1 MRIYSRYIVTM
12 NTQTR
17 DVGVNKA
24 PQKCESHELSN
35 LFPTVLLCR
44 SMPDAK
50 SKNRRLRKIILER
63 EKSDPGVIQS
73 NVGGWHST
81 ADLWDWPNS
90 EIQQLCAWVK
100 RAAEDMTATVVPVE
114 PGDQIVAEPYGGAW
128 ANVLRQ
134 GGYNKVHNHPGAVWS
149 AVYYVASG
157 DPYPEPPGN
166 GNFEFMDPR
175 PGNLHG
181 GKEILAPVP
190 GLLMMFPA
198 WLNHYVNP
206 YHGDSERIS
215 IAFNLT
221 VEICR

>member
-1 MRIYSRYIVTM
+1 M
-12 NTQTR
+12 NTKIR
-17 DVGVNKA
+17 DIGVKNA

-35 LFPTVLLCR
+35 LFPTILLRR

-63 EKSDPGVIQS
+63 EKSDPGVTQS

-81 ADLWDWPNS
+81 ADLWDWPNA
-90 EIQQLCAWVK
+90 EIQELCAWVK
-100 RAAEDMTATVVPVE
+100 RAAEDMTTTVAPVQPE
-114 PGDQIVAEPYGGAW
+114 DQIVAEPYGGAW
-128 ANVLRQ
+128 ANVLRD

-175 PGNLHG
+175 PGNLYG

-206 YHGDSERIS
+206 YHGESERIS

-221 VEICR
+221 VEIYR